1 PRSYQRAALQ
11 SGCARATP
19 KPMRKL
25 ALASAVL
32 AAAGLVAIVTTVAA
46 IATIGPADAQTQPA
60 AGKLHAEG
68 QGYVVDVKPPAGAT
82 VAAEAKAHVVLKPTA
97 GYHVNKEFPMVLA
110 VTAPPGVDVPKAKQ
124 AGGDAAKLEETE
136 AVFDIPFTAKEAGD
150 KAFAASF
157 RFAVC
162 TATTCDPHNEKL
174 AWSVSARE

>member
-1 PRSYQRAALQ
+1 
-11 SGCARATP
+11 
-19 KPMRKL
+19 MRKL
-25 ALASAVL
+25 AFVGAVL
-32 AAAGLVAIVTTVAA
+32 AAASLGACSRSE
-46 IATIGPADAQTQPA
+46 AQTQPPPPTPTEAPAAPA

-68 QGYVVDVKPPAGAT
+68 QGYVVDVKLPASAAVG
-82 VAAEAKAHVVLKPTA
+82 AEAKAHVVLHPTS

-124 AGGDAAKLEETE
+124 AGGDAAKLEESE
-136 AVFDIPFTAKEAGD
+136 AVFDIPFTAKEAGE

-174 AWSVSARE
+174 AWNVTAK

>member
-1 PRSYQRAALQ
+1 MRA
-11 SGCARATP
+11 CYPDKT
-19 KPMRKL
+19 MRNL
-25 ALASAVL
+25 AFVAAVL
-32 AAAGLVAIVTTVAA
+32 SAAGLAA
-46 IATIGPADAQTQPA
+46 CSRSEAQTQPPPPTRAEAQPSAPA

-68 QGYVVDVKPPAGAT
+68 QGYVVDVKPPASAAVG
-82 VAAEAKAHVVLKPTA
+82 AEAKAHVVLRPTS
-97 GYHVNKEFPMVLA
+97 GYHVNKEFPILLA
-110 VTAPPGVDVPKAKQ
+110 VTAPAGVDVPKAKQ

-174 AWSVSARE
+174 AWSVSAR